1 MENIKIGIYKIISPN
16 GNIYIG
22 QSSNIK
28 KRFNSYKN
36 LKCKLQFKLYN
47 SFIKY
52 GVENHKFEI
61 ICECEKIKL
70 DYLEKF
76 YIKKF
81 NTFNTKHG
89 LNLKEGG
96 NTSSLSEESKDKIR
110 KANTGKKQSIETIEK
125 RRLKMTGE
133 NHPMFGKKQSDEW
146 KKKRVYNMKLSGVM
160 FGKKHTEE
168 TKDKLRKINT
178 GKVVSIETINKLRK
192 AHTGKKHTIQHKN
205 KISESLIGNKKSELT
220 RLKMSNSSKGKL
232 KSDTHKENI
241 RLSLI
246 GRKKSPENKK
256 MISIKMMGENN
267 PMYGRKGKFNPLFG
281 RKIDKETLIKRE
293 ESKRIIRQERLMMIF

>member
-1 MENIKIGIYKIISPN
+1 MENIKIGIYKITSPN

-28 KRFNSYKN
+28 KRFNFYKN
-36 LKCKLQFKLYN
+36 LKCKLQLRLYN

-70 DYLEKF
+70 DCLEKF
-76 YIKKF
+76 YIKEY

-89 LNLKEGG
+89 LNLREGG
-96 NTSSLSEESKDKIR
+96 NTSNLSEESKEKIR
-110 KANTGKKQSIETIEK
+110 QANIGKKQSKETIQK
-125 RRLKMTGE
+125 IRLKMIGE
-133 NHPMFGKKQSDEW
+133 NHPMFGKKQNNEW
-146 KKKRVYNMKLSGVM
+146 KKKRVDNMRISGIM

-168 TKDKLRKINT
+168 TKDKLRKINI
-178 GKVVSIETINKLRK
+178 GKVVSIETKNKLRK
-192 AHTGKKHTIQHKN
+192 INIGKKLTTEHKN
-205 KISESLIGNKKSELT
+205 KISNSLIGKKRDEIS
-220 RLKMSNSSKGKL
+220 RLKMSNSSKGKS

-241 RLSLI
+241 KLSLI
-246 GRKKSPENKK
+246 GRKKSYENKK
-256 MISIKMMGENN
+256 TMSIMMGENN
-267 PMYGRKGKFNPLFG
+267 PMFGRKGKLNHLFG

-293 ESKRIIRQERLMMIF
+293 ESKRNIRQERLMMTF